1 MSLSFLFPGQA
12 SQYIGMG
19 KDLYEKND
27 IAKKLFDNACD
38 ILGYDI
44 KKICFEGPEEELRQT
59 KITQPAIFIHSSILS
74 TLLNKIQ
81 PTMCA
86 GHSLGEY
93 SALYCAQSISF
104 EEGLKLV
111 ALRGE
116 LMYEAGLQNP
126 GSMAVIIG
134 IDSDK
139 IKSICENA
147 SDKGLINPANF
158 NSKEQTVVSGAKE
171 AIQKAMQLSKEAGA
185 KIVKELSVSG
195 AFHSPLMESAKIK
208 LNLALKNISFKDATF
223 PIYAN
228 VSANPFLKASEIK
241 NNLCEQI
248 TSPVYWLDTINNM
261 TNNGMDRAIEIGP
274 GKVLQGLMKKI
285 NPNIKIF
292 GVDKFEDIENLYKA
306 IQL

>member
-1 MSLSFLFPGQA
+1 MSLAFLFPGQA

-19 KDLYEKND
+19 KDLYEQSD
-27 IAKKLFDNACD
+27 VAKELFDNACD

-44 KKICFEGPEEELRQT
+44 KKICFEGPEEELKQT

-116 LMYEAGLQNP
+116 LMYETGLQNP

-134 IDSDK
+134 MDYDK
-139 IKSICENA
+139 IKSICEIA
-147 SDKGLINPANF
+147 SDKGSINPANF
-158 NSKEQTVVSGAKE
+158 NSKEQIVISGAKE
-171 AIQKAMQLSKEAGA
+171 AIQKAMQLAKEAGA
-185 KIVKELSVSG
+185 KIIKKLSVSG
-195 AFHSPLMESAKIK
+195 AFHSPLMESAKVK
-208 LNLALKNISFKDATF
+208 LNLALENITFKDATF
-223 PIYAN
+223 PIYSN
-228 VSANPFLKASEIK
+228 VSANPSFKASEIK

-261 TNNGMDRAIEIGP
+261 VNNGMNIAIEIGP

-285 NPNIKIF
+285 NSNIKIF

-306 IQL
+306 I